1 MFLGLAFGQPRN
13 MPSENPTQ
21 SIEIH
26 PALVLGVYGEELA
39 QGARVAVFGRATL
52 GLAEEL
58 VLRGARLV
66 HVYDTD
72 TARIAEATAQ
82 RHDRSIFYGTLPE
95 SGDVGVRDGAFDL
108 VVVPDLS
115 FASDKRALVALVRRV
130 LSPSGAALIASPNAE
145 ASAPLIDADTS
156 NALGY

>member
-26 PALVLGVYGEELA
+26 PALVLGVYAEELA
-39 QGARVAVFGRATL
+39 NGARAAIFGSATL

-72 TARIAEATAQ
+72 APRVAEATAQ
-82 RHDRSIFYGTLPE
+82 GHDRSIFYGALPD

-108 VVVPDLS
+108 
-115 FASDKRALVALVRRV
+115 
-130 LSPSGAALIASPNAE
+130 
-145 ASAPLIDADTS
+145 
-156 NALGY
+156 